1 MKGYRRNLMLKD
13 VPQNMEKKLKQTREQ
28 GFSTSLG
35 TDLLRQV
42 SAKKGAHEYNLI
54 KFKIY
59 NYKLTSYIKRLSKII
74 FNNNY
79 SIG

>member
-1 MKGYRRNLMLKD
+1 MLKD
-13 VPQNMEKKLKQTREQ
+13 VSQSMKKKLKQTREQ
-28 GFSTSLG
+28 GFSINLG
-35 TDLLRQV
+35 TDLWKQV

-59 NYKLTSYIKRLSKII
+59 NYKLTSYIKRLNKII